1 MQTVWQ
7 QAARARW
14 RKAEIIGDGPFC
26 TYCSCTENG
35 IAMLFHFAAEAVQAA
50 HERCPHAWCKREHV
64 ALRLKPVKQA
74 APTQFAHSVGYG
86 RD

>member
-1 MQTVWQ
+1 
-7 QAARARW
+7 
-14 RKAEIIGDGPFC
+14 
-26 TYCSCTENG
+26 
-35 IAMLFHFAAEAVQAA
+35 VQAA